1 MNKKMNEIDK
11 IRLLDYVSVSEFW
24 MQEQSG

>member
-1 MNKKMNEIDK
+1 MNKKMSEIDK
-11 IRLLDYVSVSEFW
+11 IWLLVYVSVSEFW